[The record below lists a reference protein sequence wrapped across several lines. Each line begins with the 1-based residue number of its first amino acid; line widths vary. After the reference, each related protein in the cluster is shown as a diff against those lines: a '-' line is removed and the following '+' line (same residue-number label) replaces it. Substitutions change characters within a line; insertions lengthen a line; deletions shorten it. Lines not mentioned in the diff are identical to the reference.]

1 MNIVKHVQIDENCSK
16 VIKAEKSQPL
26 KDIKINQT
34 NLFEQ
39 NSFEPHEK

>member
-1 MNIVKHVQIDENCSK
+1 MNIVKHVQIDENRSK

-26 KDIKINQT
+26 KDIKIHQT

-39 NSFEPHEK
+39 NSFELHEK